1 MTTTTRKKLPKTATA
16 LTLLSQNS
24 KIFPSKYISKTFWNN
39 ATICCVTIRGSPFFL
54 TTPFARVDF

>member
-16 LTLLSQNS
+16 LTSLSQNS

-39 ATICCVTIRGSPFFL
+39 ATPFCATIRGSPVYSYSKFR
-54 TTPFARVDF
+54 AINY